1 MHVGIG
7 AVAAG
12 ASVGLIVGMTGAGGG
27 ALLTP
32 ILILFLG
39 VKAKVAV
46 STDLVATLFMRPVA
60 GALHARRGTVV
71 PRIVLWLSLGSVP
84 AGFLAGWSAHLIGS
98 ASQTK
103 DELSVYI
110 GVALLLSGVLA
121 LGRRLWVARHPRPAT
136 SGELIIRPLLTVL
149 IGIAGGAIVGITSV
163 GSGTLMLVGLAALY
177 PQLKTSQLV
186 GTDLIQA
193 IPLVGAAAL
202 GHWAAS
208 DLHLALTAA
217 VIIGGVPGAFVG
229 ALFSRRI
236 PEGPLAT
243 IVSVVILLSGAA
255 LLGWRIGLPVA
266 GALAIGIAC
275 VLLVERRSS
284 GRPQEAA
291 SADEH
296 ADPEPVPAGTA
307 PPA

>member
-1 MHVGIG
+1 MHLGTG

-12 ASVGLIVGMTGAGGG
+12 ATVGLIVGMTGAGGG

-39 VKAKVAV
+39 VKAKAAV

-84 AGFLAGWSAHLIGS
+84 AGFLAGWTAHLIGS

-103 DELSVYI
+103 DTLSPYI
-110 GVALLLSGVLA
+110 AVALLVSGVLA
-121 LGRRLWVARHPRPAT
+121 LGRRLWVARHPTKAT
-136 SGELIIRPLLTVL
+136 TGELVIRPVLTVL
-149 IGIAGGAIVGITSV
+149 IGVVGGAVVGITSV
-163 GSGTLMLVGLAALY
+163 GSGTLMLVALAALY

-208 DLHLALTAA
+208 DLHLGLTAS
-217 VIIGGVPGAFVG
+217 VVIGGVPGAFIG
-229 ALFSRRI
+229 ALVSRRV
-236 PEGPLAT
+236 PEAPLAT
-243 IVSVVILLSGAA
+243 IVSIVILLSGAA
-255 LLGWRIGLPVA
+255 LLGWRVGLPVA
-266 GALAIGIAC
+266 GALAVAMTA
-275 VLLVERRSS
+275 VLLVERRS
-284 GRPQEAA
+284 
-291 SADEH
+291 
-296 ADPEPVPAGTA
+296 PARLATA
-307 PPA
+307 EVHEQAESLPPLEVQRTH